1 MTSAGADFPVQSLW
15 RGAGLTLAAYFF
27 ITVNDLLVKIL
38 VDQVPTGQILF
49 FRSLVGYGC
58 LLVLARFATRRS
70 RLRPERIGRVALCA
84 FLVVPVLYMFPF
96 SLNYLPLTSALIV
109 TFSSPILV
117 VLLAPF
123 VTGERPGKRRV
134 VAVVVGFAGTVL
146 VVDPQMGGW
155 DPAYLLPIACAFV
168 LAARD
173 LVTRQ
178 IALQENPITISLAAF
193 AIIVVT
199 APVTIFIGPA
209 WVWLD
214 FAQIAMLV
222 AAGACLAFGQTT
234 AILAFRYASTPVV
247 STLKFSAIVWSTL
260 FSFLLFRIVPGPL
273 EIVGAGL
280 VAISSIAIVII
291 RDQRMS
297 AAQTPIL
304 ARKAPD
310 RLDRQMR

>member
-1 MTSAGADFPVQSLW
+1 MTNTGPDHPVQSLW

-38 VDQVPTGQILF
+38 IDQVPTGQLLF
-49 FRSLVGYGC
+49 FRSLVGFGF
-58 LLVLARFATRRS
+58 LLVLARFATSPS
-70 RLRPERIGRVALCA
+70 RLWPKRIGRVALCA
-84 FLVVPVLYMFPF
+84 FLVVPVLYMFPL
-96 SLNYLPLTSALIV
+96 SLNYLPLTNALIV

-123 VTGERPGKRRV
+123 VTGERPGKRRIG
-134 VAVVVGFAGTVL
+134 AVVLGFAGTVL
-146 VVDPQMGGW
+146 VVNPRFGGW
-155 DPAYLLPIACAFV
+155 EVAYLLPIACAFF

-178 IALQENPITISLAAF
+178 IALEENPITISLAAF
-193 AIIVVT
+193 ALVFLT
-199 APVTIFIGPA
+199 APVTILTGRA
-209 WVWLD
+209 WVSLD
-214 FAQIAMLV
+214 LAQIAMLV
-222 AAGACLAFGQTT
+222 AASACLAFGQTT
-234 AILAFRYASTPVV
+234 AIFAFRYAGTPVV
-247 STLKFSAIVWSTL
+247 STLKFSVILWSTL
-260 FSFLLFRIVPGPL
+260 FSFLLFGIVPSPL

-280 VAISSIAIVII
+280 IAIGSIAIVII

-310 RLDRQMR
+310 WFDRNK